1 MNCDRCGRTI
11 PKGSNACPYCKEE
24 QAGDGLAGLV
34 ALAREGDQ
42 DALAALYEKTYNEVF
57 YTIKSMIKDEDTVL
71 DILQD
76 TYVKAFTHLDRFQG
90 DSKFSPWVRQIGAN
104 TARDYLKKKK
114 PMLFTDLAAGEEPDE
129 PVEEHFADLDAGNL
143 PDEVLDRA
151 ETTRLVREI
160 IDGLPEDQRAVI
172 GMYYY
177 QEMPVKD
184 IAAALGASESAVK
197 SRLLYGRRKIEAQVR
212 DLEKKGTKLYG
223 LAPIPFLLWLMGAQE
238 AKAAQLPNG
247 QIFQNVLASA
257 GQAGAAGAGTA
268 SATGA
273 GAASQGGTAA
283 AVGAKAAAV
292 GAKAAAGGLG
302 AAKLGLIAVAAVAVI
317 GAGVYGVSR
326 LSQPTARPEENS
338 NSSVS
343 ISDGSAPIQTEEDP
357 VDQAVEQALEQ
368 YRLIVSQADSY
379 SYSPYPV
386 TPTGNYR
393 YALVQLEPDNPVPTL
408 LLSQEGDDYSD
419 RVRLFQYDPDTD
431 QMIQPEES
439 LEEYSGGGGY
449 ASGLSLQGD
458 GMGLRLTEI
467 SGGTGSTDI
476 TRITLSNGSLVREK
490 QWSGRMDA
498 IPQELSFIDIPWH
511 DIADTAALDSWTPEN
526 GTTQPDGSSDSSA
539 DNGTEGELPTDGD
552 RIVFTGTIDTYSYEE
567 VIALQGCPDP
577 NAPWSDPSQT
587 FHLIVLDTP
596 QEMELQSGDPVGAP
610 RSDTVRVISVAYAEG
625 LEQYDGQH
633 LTFSIDPEA
642 TYWPSDTS
650 MPVGQPGTRDVH
662 ILE

>member
-1 MNCDRCGRTI
+1 MNCDRCGRPI
-11 PKGSNACPYCKEE
+11 PKGRKACPFCKDAGE
-24 QAGDGLAGLV
+24 QVVDGLAGLV
-34 ALAREGDQ
+34 ALAREGNQ
-42 DALAALYEKTYNEVF
+42 DALAALYEKTYNGVF

-76 TYVKAFTHLDRFQG
+76 TYIKAFTHLDCFQG
-90 DSKFSPWVRQIGAN
+90 DNKFSPWVRQIGAN

-114 PMLFTDLAAGEEPDE
+114 PMLFTDMAPGEETDGPI
-129 PVEEHFADLDAGNL
+129 EERFEDPDAGNL

-177 QEMPVKD
+177 QEMPVKE

-238 AKAAQLPNG
+238 AQAAQLPNG
-247 QIFQNVLASA
+247 QILQNVLASA

-268 SATGA
+268 SAA
-273 GAASQGGTAA
+273 DMGAASQSGAAA
-283 AVGAKAAAV
+283 AVGTKAAV
-292 GAKAAAGGLG
+292 GSLG

-317 GAGVYGVSR
+317 GAGAYGVSR
-326 LSQPTARPEENS
+326 LSQPAAQPVES
-338 NSSVS
+338 VNSSVD
-343 ISDGSAPIQTEEDP
+343 ISDGSASVPVEEESP
-357 VDQAVEQALEQ
+357 EDQALEQALEQ

-386 TPTGNYR
+386 TPTGSYR
-393 YALVQLEPDNPVPTL
+393 YALVQLEPDDPVPTL
-408 LLSQEGDDYSD
+408 LLSQEEDNYSN
-419 RVRLFQYDPDTD
+419 RVRLFQYDPDAD
-431 QMIQPEES
+431 LVLQPEES

-467 SGGTGSTDI
+467 SGGTGSTNI
-476 TRITLSNGSLVREK
+476 TRITLSNDSLVREE

-498 IPQELSFIDIPWH
+498 IPEELSFTDIPWH
-511 DIADTAALDSWTPEN
+511 DITDTAVLDSWTPET
-526 GTTQPDGSSDSSA
+526 GTSQQDGSSGSSDGNDA
-539 DNGTEGELPTDGD
+539 QASLPTDGD

-567 VIALQGCPDP
+567 VIDLQGCPDP

-596 QEMELQSGDPVGAP
+596 QEMELQSSDPVGAP

-662 ILE
+662 ILN

>member
-11 PKGSNACPYCKEE
+11 PEGNNACPFCASGGE

-34 ALAREGDQ
+34 ALARDGDQ
-42 DALAALYEKTYNEVF
+42 NALAALYEKTYNGVF
-57 YTIKSMIKDEDTVL
+57 YTIKSMIRDEDTVL
-71 DILQD
+71 DLLQD

-90 DSKFSPWVRQIGAN
+90 DTKFSPWVRQIAAN

-114 PMLFTDLAAGEEPDE
+114 PLLFTDMAAGEEPDS
-129 PVEEHFADLDAGNL
+129 PVEERFEDQDAGNL

-151 ETTRLVREI
+151 EITRLIREI
-160 IDGLPEDQRAVI
+160 IDALPEDQRAVI

-223 LAPIPFLLWLMGAQE
+223 LAPIPFLLWLLGVQDAQ
-238 AKAAQLPNG
+238 AAQLPNA
-247 QIFQNVLASA
+247 QILQNVLASA
-257 GQAGAAGAGTA
+257 AQAGAAGTGTA
-268 SATGA
+268 SAAGA
-273 GAASQGGTAA
+273 GAASKGGAAA
-283 AVGAKAAAV
+283 AVGT
-292 GAKAAAGGLG
+292 KAAAGGLG

-326 LSQPTARPEENS
+326 LSQPAAGPGEAS
-338 NSSVS
+338 HSSVS
-343 ISDGSAPIQTEEDP
+343 VSDGSASVQTEEENP
-357 VDQAVEQALEQ
+357 ADQALEQALEQ
-368 YRLIVSQADSY
+368 YRLIVTQADSY

-386 TPTGNYR
+386 TPTGHYR
-393 YALVQLEPDNPVPTL
+393 YALVQLEPDDPVPTL
-408 LLSQEGDDYSD
+408 LLSQEGDDYSN
-419 RVRLFQYDPDTD
+419 RVRLFQYDPDAD
-431 QMIQPEES
+431 LVIQPEES
-439 LEEYSGGGGY
+439 LEEYGGGGGY

-458 GMGLRLTEI
+458 GVGLRLTEVA
-467 SGGTGSTDI
+467 GGTGSTDI
-476 TRITLSNGSLVREK
+476 TRVTLQDGSLVREK

-498 IPQELSFIDIPWH
+498 VPQELSFTDIPWH
-511 DIADTAALDSWTPEN
+511 DITDTSALDRWTPEA
-526 GTTQPDGSSDSSA
+526 GISQQGGSSSSA
-539 DNGTEGELPTDGD
+539 GGGTESGLPTDGD
-552 RIVFTGTIDTYSYEE
+552 RIVFTGTVGTYSYEE

-577 NAPWSDPSQT
+577 NAPWSDSSQT
-587 FHLIVLDTP
+587 FRLIVLDTP
-596 QEMELQSGDPVGAP
+596 QEMELQSGDPVSPP
-610 RSDTVRVISVAYAEG
+610 RSGTVSLISVAYAEG

-633 LTFSIDPEA
+633 LTFSIDPTA

-650 MPVGQPGTRDVH
+650 MPVGQPATRDVH

>member
-1 MNCDRCGRTI
+1 MNRDRCGRTI
-11 PKGSNACPYCKEE
+11 PEGNNACPFCAFGGE

-34 ALAREGDQ
+34 ALARDGDQ
-42 DALAALYEKTYNEVF
+42 NALAALYEKTYNGVF
-57 YTIKSMIKDEDTVL
+57 YTIKSMIRDEDTVL
-71 DILQD
+71 DLLQD

-90 DSKFSPWVRQIGAN
+90 DTKFSPWVRQIAAN

-114 PMLFTDLAAGEEPDE
+114 PLLFTDMAAGEEPDS
-129 PVEEHFADLDAGNL
+129 PVEERFEDQDAGNL

-151 ETTRLVREI
+151 EITRLIREI
-160 IDGLPEDQRAVI
+160 IDALPEDQRAVI

-238 AKAAQLPNG
+238 AQAAQLPNG
-247 QIFQNVLASA
+247 QILQNVLASA
-257 GQAGAAGAGTA
+257 GQAGAAGAGAA

-273 GAASQGGTAA
+273 GAASQGGT
-283 AVGAKAAAV
+283 AAAV

-326 LSQPTARPEENS
+326 LSQPAAGPGENS

-343 ISDGSAPIQTEEDP
+343 VSDGSAPIQTEEDP
-357 VDQAVEQALEQ
+357 ADQALEQALEQ

-386 TPTGNYR
+386 TPTGSYR
-393 YALVQLEPDNPVPTL
+393 YALVQLETDDPVPTL

-419 RVRLFQYDPDTD
+419 RVRLFQYDPNSD
-431 QMIQPEES
+431 QVIQPEES

-449 ASGLSLQGD
+449 NSGLSLQGD
-458 GMGLRLTEI
+458 GIGLRLTEI

-526 GTTQPDGSSDSSA
+526 GTTQPNGSSDSSA

-567 VIALQGCPDP
+567 VVALQGCPDP

>member
-1 MNCDRCGRTI
+1 MNCDRCGRPI
-11 PKGSNACPYCKEE
+11 PEGNKACPFCASGGE

-34 ALAREGDQ
+34 ALAREGNQ
-42 DALAALYEKTYNEVF
+42 NALAALYEKTYNEVF

-76 TYVKAFTHLDRFQG
+76 TYVKAFTYLDRFQG

-114 PMLFTDLAAGEEPDE
+114 PMLFTDLVAGEEPDE

-177 QEMPVKD
+177 QEMPVKE

-223 LAPIPFLLWLMGAQE
+223 LAPIPFLLWLMGAQ
-238 AKAAQLPNG
+238 AAQLPNG
-247 QIFQNVLASA
+247 QILQNVLASA

-273 GAASQGGTAA
+273 GAASKGGTEA
-283 AVGAKAAAV
+283 AVGAKAAAS
-292 GAKAAAGGLG
+292 GLG

-326 LSQPTARPEENS
+326 LSQPAAGPGENS

-343 ISDGSAPIQTEEDP
+343 VSDGSAPVQTEEDP
-357 VDQAVEQALEQ
+357 ADQALEQALEQ

-386 TPTGNYR
+386 TPTGSYR
-393 YALVQLEPDNPVPTL
+393 YALVQLETDDPVPTL

-431 QMIQPEES
+431 QVIQPEES

-596 QEMELQSGDPVGAP
+596 KEMELQSGDPVGAP

-650 MPVGQPGTRDVH
+650 MPVG
-662 ILE
+662 

>member
-1 MNCDRCGRTI
+1 MNCDRCGRPI
-11 PKGSNACPYCKEE
+11 PTGSEACPFCVSGGE

-34 ALAREGDQ
+34 ALAREGNQ
-42 DALAALYEKTYNEVF
+42 DALSALYEKTYNGVF

-71 DILQD
+71 DLLQD

-90 DSKFSPWVRQIGAN
+90 DTKFSPWVRQIGAN

-114 PMLFTDLAAGEEPDE
+114 PMLFTDLSGGEEPDG
-129 PVEEHFADLDAGNL
+129 PVEERFADFDAGNL

-160 IDGLPEDQRAVI
+160 IDALPEDQRAVI

-184 IAAALGASESAVK
+184 IAAALGVSESAVK

-238 AKAAQLPNG
+238 AQAAQLPNG
-247 QIFQNVLASA
+247 QILQNVLASA
-257 GQAGAAGAGTA
+257 GQSGAAGAGTA
-268 SATGA
+268 SAAGT
-273 GAASQGGTAA
+273 GAASQGGAAA
-283 AVGAKAAAV
+283 AVGT
-292 GAKAAAGGLG
+292 KAAAGGLG
-302 AAKLGLIAVAAVAVI
+302 AVKLGLIAVAAVAVI
-317 GAGVYGVSR
+317 GAGVYGASR
-326 LSQPTARPEENS
+326 MSQPAAGTGESS

-343 ISDGSAPIQTEEDP
+343 TPDGSAPVQTEEDP
-357 VDQAVEQALEQ
+357 ADQALEQALEQ

-386 TPTGNYR
+386 TPTGHYR
-393 YALVQLEPDNPVPTL
+393 YALVQLETDDPVPTL
-408 LLSQEGDDYSD
+408 LLSQEGDNFSS
-419 RVRLFQYDPDTD
+419 RVRLFQYDPDTGLV
-431 QMIQPEES
+431 IQPEEA

-476 TRITLSNGSLVREK
+476 TRITLGDGSLVREK

-498 IPQELSFIDIPWH
+498 VPQELSFIDIPWH
-511 DIADTAALDSWTPEN
+511 DITDTAALDNWTPET
-526 GTTQPDGSSDSSA
+526 GIPQQGGSSSSA
-539 DNGTEGELPTDGD
+539 GSRTESGLPTDGD

-577 NAPWSDPSQT
+577 NAPWSDSSQT
-587 FHLIVLDTP
+587 FRLIVLDTP
-596 QEMELQSGDPVGAP
+596 QEMELQSGDPVGSP
-610 RSDTVRVISVAYAEG
+610 RSDTVRLISVAYAEG

-633 LTFSIDPEA
+633 LTFSIDPKA

-662 ILE
+662 VLNE

>member
-1 MNCDRCGRTI
+1 MNCDRCGRPI
-11 PKGSNACPYCKEE
+11 PEGNNACPFCESGGE

-34 ALAREGDQ
+34 ALAREGNQ
-42 DALAALYEKTYNEVF
+42 DALAALYEKTYNGVF

-71 DILQD
+71 DLLQD

-90 DSKFSPWVRQIGAN
+90 DTKFSPWVRQIGAN

-177 QEMPVKD
+177 QEMPVKE

-238 AKAAQLPNG
+238 AQAAQLPNG
-247 QIFQNVLASA
+247 QILQNVLASA
-257 GQAGAAGAGTA
+257 GQ
-268 SATGA
+268 A

-283 AVGAKAAAV
+283 AVGT
-292 GAKAAAGGLG
+292 KAAAGGLG

-326 LSQPTARPEENS
+326 LSQPAAGPGENS

-343 ISDGSAPIQTEEDP
+343 VSDGSAPIQTEEDP
-357 VDQAVEQALEQ
+357 ADQALEQALEQ

-386 TPTGNYR
+386 TPTGSYR
-393 YALVQLEPDNPVPTL
+393 YALVQLETDDPVPTL

-419 RVRLFQYDPDTD
+419 RVRLFQYDPNSD
-431 QMIQPEES
+431 QVIQPEEA
-439 LEEYSGGGGY
+439 LEEYGGGGGY
-449 ASGLSLQGD
+449 NSGLSLQGD

-526 GTTQPDGSSDSSA
+526 GTTQPGGSSDSSSGS
-539 DNGTEGELPTDGD
+539 GTEGELPTDGD
-552 RIVFTGTIDTYSYEE
+552 RIVFTGTIDTYSCEE

-577 NAPWSDPSQT
+577 NAPWSDPNQT

-610 RSDTVRVISVAYAEG
+610 RRDTVRVISVAYAEG

-662 ILE
+662 VLK

>member
-1 MNCDRCGRTI
+1 MNCDRCGRPI
-11 PKGSNACPYCKEE
+11 PEGNKACPFCASGGE

-34 ALAREGDQ
+34 ALAREGNQ
-42 DALAALYEKTYNEVF
+42 NALAALYEKTYNEVF

-76 TYVKAFTHLDRFQG
+76 TYVKAFTYLDRFQG

-114 PMLFTDLAAGEEPDE
+114 PMLFTDLVAGEEPDE

-177 QEMPVKD
+177 QEMPVKE

-223 LAPIPFLLWLMGAQE
+223 LAPIPFLLWLMGAQ
-238 AKAAQLPNG
+238 AAQLPNG
-247 QIFQNVLASA
+247 QILQNVLASA

-273 GAASQGGTAA
+273 GAASKGGTEA
-283 AVGAKAAAV
+283 AVGAKAAAS
-292 GAKAAAGGLG
+292 GLG

-326 LSQPTARPEENS
+326 LSQPAAGPGENS

-343 ISDGSAPIQTEEDP
+343 VSDGSAPVQTEEDP
-357 VDQAVEQALEQ
+357 ADQALEQALEQ

-386 TPTGNYR
+386 TPTGSYR
-393 YALVQLEPDNPVPTL
+393 YALVQLETDDPVPTL

-431 QMIQPEES
+431 QVIQPEES

-596 QEMELQSGDPVGAP
+596 KEMELQSGDPVGAP

>member
-34 ALAREGDQ
+34 ALAREGNQ
-42 DALAALYEKTYNEVF
+42 NALAALYEKTYNEVF

-238 AKAAQLPNG
+238 AQAAQLPNG
-247 QIFQNVLASA
+247 QILQNVLASA
-257 GQAGAAGAGTA
+257 GQAGAAGTGTA

-273 GAASQGGTAA
+273 GAASQGGT
-283 AVGAKAAAV
+283 AAAV

-326 LSQPTARPEENS
+326 LSQPTAGPGENS

-343 ISDGSAPIQTEEDP
+343 VSDGSAPVQTEEDP
-357 VDQAVEQALEQ
+357 ADQALEQALEQ

-379 SYSPYPV
+379 SYSPYSV
-386 TPTGNYR
+386 TPTGSYR
-393 YALVQLEPDNPVPTL
+393 YALVQLEPDDPVPTL

-419 RVRLFQYDPDTD
+419 RVRLFQYDPNSN
-431 QMIQPEES
+431 QVIQPEES

-449 ASGLSLQGD
+449 ASGLPLQGD

-662 ILE
+662 VLK

>member
-34 ALAREGDQ
+34 ALAREGNQ
-42 DALAALYEKTYNEVF
+42 NALAALYEKTYNEVF

-238 AKAAQLPNG
+238 AQAAQLPNG
-247 QIFQNVLASA
+247 QILQNVLASA
-257 GQAGAAGAGTA
+257 GQAGAAGTGTA

-273 GAASQGGTAA
+273 GAASQGGT
-283 AVGAKAAAV
+283 AAAV

-326 LSQPTARPEENS
+326 LSQPTAGPGENS

-343 ISDGSAPIQTEEDP
+343 VSDGSAPVQTEEDP
-357 VDQAVEQALEQ
+357 ADQALEQALEQ

-379 SYSPYPV
+379 SYSPYSV
-386 TPTGNYR
+386 TPTGSYR
-393 YALVQLEPDNPVPTL
+393 YALVQLEPDDPVPTL

-419 RVRLFQYDPDTD
+419 RVRLFQYDPNSN
-431 QMIQPEES
+431 QVIQPEES

-662 ILE
+662 VLK

>member
-1 MNCDRCGRTI
+1 MNCDRCGRPI
-11 PKGSNACPYCKEE
+11 PEKNNACPFCASGGE

-34 ALAREGDQ
+34 ALAREGNQ
-42 DALAALYEKTYNEVF
+42 DALAALYEKTYNGVF

-71 DILQD
+71 DLLQD

-90 DSKFSPWVRQIGAN
+90 DTKFSPWVRQIGAN

-177 QEMPVKD
+177 QEMPVKE

-238 AKAAQLPNG
+238 AQAAQLPNG
-247 QIFQNVLASA
+247 QILQNVLASA
-257 GQAGAAGAGTA
+257 GQ
-268 SATGA
+268 A

-283 AVGAKAAAV
+283 AVGT
-292 GAKAAAGGLG
+292 KAAAGGLG

-326 LSQPTARPEENS
+326 LSQPAAGPGENS

-343 ISDGSAPIQTEEDP
+343 VSDGSAPIQTEEDP
-357 VDQAVEQALEQ
+357 ADQALEQALEQ

-386 TPTGNYR
+386 TPTGSYR
-393 YALVQLEPDNPVPTL
+393 YALVQLETDDPVPTL

-419 RVRLFQYDPDTD
+419 RVRLFQYDPNSD
-431 QMIQPEES
+431 QVIQPEEA
-439 LEEYSGGGGY
+439 LEEYGGGGGY
-449 ASGLSLQGD
+449 NSGLSLQGD

-526 GTTQPDGSSDSSA
+526 GTTQPGGSSDSSSGS
-539 DNGTEGELPTDGD
+539 GTEGELPTDGD

-577 NAPWSDPSQT
+577 NAPWSDPNQT

-610 RSDTVRVISVAYAEG
+610 RRDTVRVISVAYAEG

>member
-1 MNCDRCGRTI
+1 MNCDRCGRPI
-11 PKGSNACPYCKEE
+11 PKGSKACPFCTSGGEK
-24 QAGDGLAGLV
+24 AGDGLAGLV

-42 DALAALYEKTYNEVF
+42 DALAALYEKTYNGVF

-71 DILQD
+71 DLLQD
-76 TYVKAFTHLDRFQG
+76 TYVKAFTHLDGFQG

-177 QEMPVKD
+177 QEMPVKE

-197 SRLLYGRRKIEAQVR
+197 SCLLYGRRKIEAQVR

-238 AKAAQLPNG
+238 AQAAQLPNG
-247 QIFQNVLASA
+247 QILQNVLASA

-273 GAASQGGTAA
+273 GAASKGGT
-283 AVGAKAAAV
+283 AAAV

-326 LSQPTARPEENS
+326 LSQPTAGPGENS

-343 ISDGSAPIQTEEDP
+343 VSDGSAPVQTEEDP
-357 VDQAVEQALEQ
+357 ADQALEQALEQ

-386 TPTGNYR
+386 TPTGSYR
-393 YALVQLEPDNPVPTL
+393 YALVQLETDDPVPTL
-408 LLSQEGDDYSD
+408 LLSQEGDDYSN
-419 RVRLFQYDPDTD
+419 RVRLFQYDPNSN
-431 QMIQPEES
+431 QVIQPEES

-577 NAPWSDPSQT
+577 NAPWSDPCQT

>member
-1 MNCDRCGRTI
+1 MNCDRCGRPI
-11 PKGSNACPYCKEE
+11 PEGNKACPFCVFGGE

-34 ALAREGDQ
+34 ALAREGNQ

-212 DLEKKGTKLYG
+212 DLEKKGTKFYG

-238 AKAAQLPNG
+238 AQAAQLPNG
-247 QIFQNVLASA
+247 QILQNVLASA
-257 GQAGAAGAGTA
+257 GQAGAAGTGTA

-273 GAASQGGTAA
+273 GAASQGGT
-283 AVGAKAAAV
+283 AAAV

-326 LSQPTARPEENS
+326 LSQPTAGPGENS

-343 ISDGSAPIQTEEDP
+343 VSDGSAPVQTEEDP
-357 VDQAVEQALEQ
+357 ADQALEQALEQ

-386 TPTGNYR
+386 TPTGSYR
-393 YALVQLEPDNPVPTL
+393 YALVQLETDDPVPTL

-596 QEMELQSGDPVGAP
+596 QEMELQSGDPVSPP
-610 RSDTVRVISVAYAEG
+610 RSDTVNLISVAYAEG

-662 ILE
+662 VLK

>member
-1 MNCDRCGRTI
+1 MNCDRCGRPI
-11 PKGSNACPYCKEE
+11 PEGNNACPFCESGGE

-34 ALAREGDQ
+34 ALAREGNQ
-42 DALAALYEKTYNEVF
+42 DALAALYEKTYNGVF

-71 DILQD
+71 DLLQD
-76 TYVKAFTHLDRFQG
+76 TYVKAFTHLDGFQG

-238 AKAAQLPNG
+238 AQAAQLPNG
-247 QIFQNVLASA
+247 QILQNVLASA
-257 GQAGAAGAGTA
+257 GQAGAAGAGAA

-273 GAASQGGTAA
+273 GAASQGGT
-283 AVGAKAAAV
+283 AAAV

-326 LSQPTARPEENS
+326 LSQPAAGPGENS

-343 ISDGSAPIQTEEDP
+343 VSDGSAPIQTEEDP
-357 VDQAVEQALEQ
+357 ADQALEQALEQ

-393 YALVQLEPDNPVPTL
+393 YALVQLEPDDPVPTL

-419 RVRLFQYDPDTD
+419 RVRLFQYDPNSD
-431 QMIQPEES
+431 QVIQPEES

-467 SGGTGSTDI
+467 SGGTGSTVM
-476 TRITLSNGSLVREK
+476 TRITLQNGALVREK

>member
-1 MNCDRCGRTI
+1 MNCDRCGRPI
-11 PKGSNACPYCKEE
+11 PKGSKACPFCASGGE

-34 ALAREGDQ
+34 ALAREGNQ
-42 DALAALYEKTYNEVF
+42 DALAALYEKTYNGVF

-71 DILQD
+71 DLLQD

-129 PVEEHFADLDAGNL
+129 PVEEYFADLDAGNL

-238 AKAAQLPNG
+238 AQAAQLPNG
-247 QIFQNVLASA
+247 QILQNVLASA
-257 GQAGAAGAGTA
+257 GQAGAAGAGAA

-273 GAASQGGTAA
+273 GAASQGGT
-283 AVGAKAAAV
+283 AAAV

-326 LSQPTARPEENS
+326 LSQPAAGPGENS

-343 ISDGSAPIQTEEDP
+343 VSDGSAPIQTEEDP
-357 VDQAVEQALEQ
+357 ADQALEQALEQ

-393 YALVQLEPDNPVPTL
+393 YALVQLEPDDPVPTL

-431 QMIQPEES
+431 QVIQPEES

-458 GMGLRLTEI
+458 GKGLGLSEI
-467 SGGTGSTDI
+467 AGGTGSTVM
-476 TRITLSNGSLVREK
+476 TRITLQNGALVREK

-526 GTTQPDGSSDSSA
+526 GTTQPDGSSDSFA

>member
-1 MNCDRCGRTI
+1 MNCDRCGRPI
-11 PKGSNACPYCKEE
+11 PTGSEACPFCVSGGE

-34 ALAREGDQ
+34 ALAREGNQ
-42 DALAALYEKTYNEVF
+42 DALSALYEKTYNGVF

-71 DILQD
+71 DLLQD

-90 DSKFSPWVRQIGAN
+90 DTKFSPWVRQIGAN

-114 PMLFTDLAAGEEPDE
+114 PMLFTDLAGGEEPDG
-129 PVEEHFADLDAGNL
+129 PVEERFVDSDTGNL

-160 IDGLPEDQRAVI
+160 IDALPEDQRAVI

-223 LAPIPFLLWLMGAQE
+223 LAPIPFLLWLMGTQE
-238 AKAAQLPNG
+238 AQAAQLPNG
-247 QIFQNVLASA
+247 QILQNVLACA
-257 GQAGAAGAGTA
+257 GQSGPAGAGTA
-268 SATGA
+268 SAAGA
-273 GAASQGGTAA
+273 GAASQGGAAA
-283 AVGAKAAAV
+283 AVGT
-292 GAKAAAGGLG
+292 KAAAGGLG
-302 AAKLGLIAVAAVAVI
+302 AVKLGLIAVAAVAVI

-326 LSQPTARPEENS
+326 LSQPAAGTGESS
-338 NSSVS
+338 NPSVS
-343 ISDGSAPIQTEEDP
+343 GSVPLQTEEEDP
-357 VDQAVEQALEQ
+357 ADQALEQALEQ

-386 TPTGNYR
+386 TPTGHYR
-393 YALVQLEPDNPVPTL
+393 YALVQLETDDPVPTL
-408 LLSQEGDDYSD
+408 LLSQEGDDFSN

-431 QMIQPEES
+431 LVIQPEEA
-439 LEEYSGGGGY
+439 LEEYGGGGGY

-476 TRITLSNGSLVREK
+476 TRVTLRDSSLVREK
-490 QWSGRMDA
+490 QWSGRMDTV
-498 IPQELSFIDIPWH
+498 PQELSFTDIPWH
-511 DIADTAALDSWTPEN
+511 DITDTAALDSWTPET
-526 GTTQPDGSSDSSA
+526 GTPQQGGSSSSA
-539 DNGTEGELPTDGD
+539 GSGTESELPTDGD

-577 NAPWSDPSQT
+577 NAPWSDSSQT
-587 FHLIVLDTP
+587 FRLIVLDTP
-596 QEMELQSGDPVGAP
+596 QEMELQSGDPVGSP
-610 RSDTVRVISVAYAEG
+610 RSDTVRLISVAYAEG

-633 LTFSIDPEA
+633 LIFSIDPKA

-662 ILE
+662 VLNE

>member
-1 MNCDRCGRTI
+1 MNCDRCGRPI
-11 PKGSNACPYCKEE
+11 PEGNNACPFCESGGE

-34 ALAREGDQ
+34 ALAREGNQ
-42 DALAALYEKTYNEVF
+42 DALAALYEKTYNGVF

-76 TYVKAFTHLDRFQG
+76 TYVKAFTYLDRFQG

-129 PVEEHFADLDAGNL
+129 PVEEHFADLNAGNL

-184 IAAALGASESAVK
+184 IAVALGASESAVK

-238 AKAAQLPNG
+238 AQAAQLPNG
-247 QIFQNVLASA
+247 QILQNVLASA
-257 GQAGAAGAGTA
+257 GQAGAAGAGAA

-273 GAASQGGTAA
+273 GAASQGGTEA
-283 AVGAKAAAV
+283 AVGAKAAAS
-292 GAKAAAGGLG
+292 GLG

-326 LSQPTARPEENS
+326 LSQPTAGPGENS

-343 ISDGSAPIQTEEDP
+343 VSDGSAPVQTEEDTA
-357 VDQAVEQALEQ
+357 DQALEQALEQ

-386 TPTGNYR
+386 TPTGSYR
-393 YALVQLEPDNPVPTL
+393 YALVQLETDDPVPTL

-419 RVRLFQYDPDTD
+419 RVRLFQYDPNSN
-431 QMIQPEES
+431 QVIQPEES

-662 ILE
+662 VLK

>member
-76 TYVKAFTHLDRFQG
+76 TYVKAFTYLDRFQG

-114 PMLFTDLAAGEEPDE
+114 PMLFTDLVAGEEPDE

-177 QEMPVKD
+177 QEMPVKE

-223 LAPIPFLLWLMGAQE
+223 LAPIPFLLWLMGAQ
-238 AKAAQLPNG
+238 AAQLPNG
-247 QIFQNVLASA
+247 QILQNVLASA

-273 GAASQGGTAA
+273 GAASKGGTEA
-283 AVGAKAAAV
+283 AVGAKAAAS
-292 GAKAAAGGLG
+292 GLG

-326 LSQPTARPEENS
+326 LSQPTAGPGENS

-343 ISDGSAPIQTEEDP
+343 VSDGSAPVQTEEDP
-357 VDQAVEQALEQ
+357 ADQALEQALEQ

-386 TPTGNYR
+386 TPTGSYR
-393 YALVQLEPDNPVPTL
+393 YALVQLETDDPVPTL

-431 QMIQPEES
+431 QVIQPEES

-476 TRITLSNGSLVREK
+476 TRINLSNGSLVREK

-650 MPVGQPGTRDVH
+650 MPVG
-662 ILE
+662 

>member
-1 MNCDRCGRTI
+1 MNCDRCGRPI
-11 PKGSNACPYCKEE
+11 PKGSNACPYCKEGQE
-24 QAGDGLAGLV
+24 GDGLAGLV
-34 ALAREGDQ
+34 SLAREGSQ
-42 DALAALYEKTYNEVF
+42 DALAALYEKTYNGVF
-57 YTIKSMIKDEDTVL
+57 YTIKSMIRDEDTVL

-90 DSKFSPWVRQIGAN
+90 NTKFSPWVRQIGAN

-114 PMLFTDLAAGEEPDE
+114 PMLFTDLAAGEEADGPI
-129 PVEEHFADLDAGNL
+129 EERFEDPDAGNL

-160 IDGLPEDQRAVI
+160 IDALPEDQRAVI

-177 QEMPVKD
+177 QEMPVKE

-197 SRLLYGRRKIEAQVR
+197 SRLLYGRRKIETQVR

-223 LAPIPFLLWLMGAQE
+223 LAPVPFLLWLMGAQE
-238 AKAAQLPNG
+238 AQAAQLPNG
-247 QIFQNVLASA
+247 QILQNVLASA
-257 GQAGAAGAGTA
+257 GQTGAVGVASAAGAG
-268 SATGA
+268 
-273 GAASQGGTAA
+273 AAAKGGT
-283 AVGAKAAAV
+283 AAAV

-302 AAKLGLIAVAAVAVI
+302 SAKLGLLAVAAVAVI

-326 LSQPTARPEENS
+326 LSQPAAEPVEGV

-343 ISDGSAPIQTEEDP
+343 VSDGSVSIPMEEESPEDQTL
-357 VDQAVEQALEQ
+357 EQALEQ

-393 YALVQLEPDNPVPTL
+393 YALVQLEPDDPVPTL
-408 LLSQEGDDYSD
+408 LLSQEVDDYSD
-419 RVRLFQYDPDTD
+419 RVRLFQYDPDIEL
-431 QMIQPEES
+431 MIQPEEA

-449 ASGLSLQGD
+449 NAGLSLQGD

-467 SGGTGSTDI
+467 AGGTGGTDI
-476 TRITLSNGSLVREK
+476 TRITLSNGSLVREE
-490 QWSGRMDA
+490 QWSGRMDT
-498 IPQELSFIDIPWH
+498 IPKELSFTDIPWH
-511 DIADTAALDSWTPEN
+511 DITDTAALGSWTPEDR
-526 GTTQPDGSSDSSA
+526 TSQQDDSSGSSDGN
-539 DNGTEGELPTDGD
+539 DTEGSLPTDGD

-567 VIALQGCPDP
+567 VIDLQGCPDP

-662 ILE
+662 ILN

>member
-76 TYVKAFTHLDRFQG
+76 TYVKAFTYLDRFQG

-114 PMLFTDLAAGEEPDE
+114 PMLFTDLVAGEEPDE

-177 QEMPVKD
+177 QEMPVKE

-223 LAPIPFLLWLMGAQE
+223 LAPIPFLLWLMGAQ
-238 AKAAQLPNG
+238 AAQLPNG
-247 QIFQNVLASA
+247 QILQNVLASA

-273 GAASQGGTAA
+273 GAASKGGTEA
-283 AVGAKAAAV
+283 AVGAKAAAS
-292 GAKAAAGGLG
+292 GLG

-326 LSQPTARPEENS
+326 LSQPTAGPGENS

-343 ISDGSAPIQTEEDP
+343 VSDGSAPVQTEEDP
-357 VDQAVEQALEQ
+357 ADQALEQALEQ

-386 TPTGNYR
+386 TPTGSYR
-393 YALVQLEPDNPVPTL
+393 YALVQLETDDPVPTL

-431 QMIQPEES
+431 QVIQPEES

-650 MPVGQPGTRDVH
+650 MPVG
-662 ILE
+662 

>member
-1 MNCDRCGRTI
+1 MNCDRCGRPI
-11 PKGSNACPYCKEE
+11 PEKNNACPFCVSGGE

-34 ALAREGDQ
+34 ALAREGNQ
-42 DALAALYEKTYNEVF
+42 DALAALYEKTYNGVF

-71 DILQD
+71 DLLQD
-76 TYVKAFTHLDRFQG
+76 TYVKAFTHLDGFQG

-177 QEMPVKD
+177 QEMPVKE

-238 AKAAQLPNG
+238 AQAAQLPNG
-247 QIFQNVLASA
+247 QILQNVLASA
-257 GQAGAAGAGTA
+257 GQAGAAGAGAA

-283 AVGAKAAAV
+283 AVGAKAAA
-292 GAKAAAGGLG
+292 GGLG
-302 AAKLGLIAVAAVAVI
+302 AAKLSLIAVAAVAVI

-326 LSQPTARPEENS
+326 LSQPTAGPGENS

-343 ISDGSAPIQTEEDP
+343 VSDGSAPVQTEEDP
-357 VDQAVEQALEQ
+357 ADQALEQALEQ

-386 TPTGNYR
+386 TPTGSYR
-393 YALVQLEPDNPVPTL
+393 YALVQLETDDPVPTL

-431 QMIQPEES
+431 QVIQPEES

-526 GTTQPDGSSDSSA
+526 GTTQPGGSSDSSSGSGA
-539 DNGTEGELPTDGD
+539 ESELPTDGD

-662 ILE
+662 VLK

>member
-1 MNCDRCGRTI
+1 MNCDRCGRPI
-11 PKGSNACPYCKEE
+11 PEGNNACPFCESGGE

-34 ALAREGDQ
+34 ALAREGNQ
-42 DALAALYEKTYNEVF
+42 DALAALYEKTYNGVF

-71 DILQD
+71 DLLQD
-76 TYVKAFTHLDRFQG
+76 TYVKAFTHLDGFQG

-177 QEMPVKD
+177 QEMPVKE

-197 SRLLYGRRKIEAQVR
+197 SRLLYGRRKIETQVR
-212 DLEKKGTKLYG
+212 ELEKKGTKLYG

-238 AKAAQLPNG
+238 AQAAQLPNG
-247 QIFQNVLASA
+247 QILQNVLASA

-273 GAASQGGTAA
+273 GAASQGGT
-283 AVGAKAAAV
+283 AAAV

-326 LSQPTARPEENS
+326 LSQPTAGPGENS

-343 ISDGSAPIQTEEDP
+343 VSDGSAPVQTEEDP
-357 VDQAVEQALEQ
+357 ADQALEQALEQ

-386 TPTGNYR
+386 TPTGSYR
-393 YALVQLEPDNPVPTL
+393 YALVQLETDDPVPTL
-408 LLSQEGDDYSD
+408 LLSQEGDDYSN
-419 RVRLFQYDPDTD
+419 RVRLFQYDPNSN
-431 QMIQPEES
+431 QVIQPEES

>member
-1 MNCDRCGRTI
+1 MNCDRCGRPI
-11 PKGSNACPYCKEE
+11 PTGSEACPFCVSGGE

-34 ALAREGDQ
+34 ALAREGNQ
-42 DALAALYEKTYNEVF
+42 DALSALYEKTYNGVF

-71 DILQD
+71 DLLQD

-90 DSKFSPWVRQIGAN
+90 DTKFSPWVRQIGAN

-114 PMLFTDLAAGEEPDE
+114 PMLFTDLAGGEEPDG
-129 PVEEHFADLDAGNL
+129 PVEERFVDSDTGNL

-160 IDGLPEDQRAVI
+160 IDALPEDQRAVI

-177 QEMPVKD
+177 QEMSVKD

-238 AKAAQLPNG
+238 AQAAQLPNG
-247 QIFQNVLASA
+247 QILQNVLASA
-257 GQAGAAGAGTA
+257 GQSGAAGAGTA
-268 SATGA
+268 SAGGS
-273 GAASQGGTAA
+273 GAASQGGAAA
-283 AVGAKAAAV
+283 AVGT
-292 GAKAAAGGLG
+292 KAAAGGLG
-302 AAKLGLIAVAAVAVI
+302 AVKLGLIAVAAVAVI
-317 GAGVYGVSR
+317 GAGVYGASR
-326 LSQPTARPEENS
+326 LSQPAAGTGESS
-338 NSSVS
+338 NPSVS
-343 ISDGSAPIQTEEDP
+343 TPDGSAPVQTEEDP
-357 VDQAVEQALEQ
+357 ADQALEQALEQ

-386 TPTGNYR
+386 TPTGHYR
-393 YALVQLEPDNPVPTL
+393 YALVQLETDDPVPTL
-408 LLSQEGDDYSD
+408 LLSQEGDDFSN

-431 QMIQPEES
+431 LVIQPEEA
-439 LEEYSGGGGY
+439 LEEYGGGGGY

-476 TRITLSNGSLVREK
+476 TRVTLRDSSLVREK
-490 QWSGRMDA
+490 QWAGRMDA
-498 IPQELSFIDIPWH
+498 VPQELSFTDIPWH
-511 DIADTAALDSWTPEN
+511 DITDTAALDSWTPET
-526 GTTQPDGSSDSSA
+526 GTPQQGGSSSSA
-539 DNGTEGELPTDGD
+539 GSGTESELPTDGD

-577 NAPWSDPSQT
+577 NAPWSDSSQT
-587 FHLIVLDTP
+587 FRLIVLDTP
-596 QEMELQSGDPVGAP
+596 QEMELQSGDPVGSP
-610 RSDTVRVISVAYAEG
+610 RSDTVRLISVAYAEG

-633 LTFSIDPEA
+633 LIFSIDPKA

-662 ILE
+662 VLNE

>member
-1 MNCDRCGRTI
+1 MF
-11 PKGSNACPYCKEE
+11 K
-24 QAGDGLAGLV
+24 V
-34 ALAREGDQ
+34 
-42 DALAALYEKTYNEVF
+42 
-57 YTIKSMIKDEDTVL
+57 
-71 DILQD
+71 
-76 TYVKAFTHLDRFQG
+76 
-90 DSKFSPWVRQIGAN
+90 
-104 TARDYLKKKK
+104 
-114 PMLFTDLAAGEEPDE
+114 
-129 PVEEHFADLDAGNL
+129 
-143 PDEVLDRA
+143 
-151 ETTRLVREI
+151 
-160 IDGLPEDQRAVI
+160 
-172 GMYYY
+172 
-177 QEMPVKD
+177 
-184 IAAALGASESAVK
+184 
-197 SRLLYGRRKIEAQVR
+197 
-212 DLEKKGTKLYG
+212 
-223 LAPIPFLLWLMGAQE
+223 
-238 AKAAQLPNG
+238 
-247 QIFQNVLASA
+247 
-257 GQAGAAGAGTA
+257 
-268 SATGA
+268 
-273 GAASQGGTAA
+273 
-283 AVGAKAAAV
+283 
-292 GAKAAAGGLG
+292 
-302 AAKLGLIAVAAVAVI
+302 
-317 GAGVYGVSR
+317 
-326 LSQPTARPEENS
+326 
-338 NSSVS
+338 
-343 ISDGSAPIQTEEDP
+343 
-357 VDQAVEQALEQ
+357 
-368 YRLIVSQADSY
+368 
-379 SYSPYPV
+379 SPYPV
-386 TPTGNYR
+386 TPTGSYR
-393 YALVQLEPDNPVPTL
+393 YALVQLETDDPVPTL

-431 QMIQPEES
+431 QVIQPEES

-490 QWSGRMDA
+490 LWSGRMDA

-596 QEMELQSGDPVGAP
+596 KEMELQSGDPVGAP

-650 MPVGQPGTRDVH
+650 MPVG
-662 ILE
+662 

>member
-1 MNCDRCGRTI
+1 MNRDRCGRTI
-11 PKGSNACPYCKEE
+11 PEGNNACPFCASGGE

-34 ALAREGDQ
+34 ALARDGDQ
-42 DALAALYEKTYNEVF
+42 NALAALYEKTYNGVF
-57 YTIKSMIKDEDTVL
+57 YTIKSMIRDEDTVL
-71 DILQD
+71 DLLQD

-90 DSKFSPWVRQIGAN
+90 DTKFSPWVRQIAAN

-114 PMLFTDLAAGEEPDE
+114 PLLFTDMAAGEEPDS
-129 PVEEHFADLDAGNL
+129 PVEERFEDQDAGNL

-151 ETTRLVREI
+151 EITRLIREI
-160 IDGLPEDQRAVI
+160 IDALPEDQRAVI

-238 AKAAQLPNG
+238 AQAAQLPNG
-247 QIFQNVLASA
+247 QILQNVLASA
-257 GQAGAAGAGTA
+257 GQAGAAGAGAA

-273 GAASQGGTAA
+273 GAASQGGT
-283 AVGAKAAAV
+283 AAAV

-326 LSQPTARPEENS
+326 LSQPAAGPGENS

-343 ISDGSAPIQTEEDP
+343 VSDGSAPIQTEEDP
-357 VDQAVEQALEQ
+357 ADQALEQVLEQ

-386 TPTGNYR
+386 TPTGSYR
-393 YALVQLEPDNPVPTL
+393 YALVQLETDDPVPTL

-419 RVRLFQYDPDTD
+419 RVRLFQYDPNSD
-431 QMIQPEES
+431 QVIQPEES

-449 ASGLSLQGD
+449 NSGLSLQGD
-458 GMGLRLTEI
+458 GIGLRLTEI

-476 TRITLSNGSLVREK
+476 TRITLQDGSLVREK

-498 IPQELSFIDIPWH
+498 VPQELSFTDVPWH
-511 DIADTAALDSWTPEN
+511 DTTDTSALDRWTPEA
-526 GTTQPDGSSDSSA
+526 GISQQGGSSSSA
-539 DNGTEGELPTDGD
+539 GGGTESGLPTDGD
-552 RIVFTGTIDTYSYEE
+552 RIVFTGTVGTYSYEE

-577 NAPWSDPSQT
+577 NAPWSDSSQT
-587 FHLIVLDTP
+587 FRLIVLDTP
-596 QEMELQSGDPVGAP
+596 QEMELQSGDPVGSP
-610 RSDTVRVISVAYAEG
+610 RRDTVRVISVAYAEG

-633 LTFSIDPEA
+633 LIFSIDPEA

-662 ILE
+662 VLK